1 MWDTNTFSLSSL
13 LTLDLLFLNS
23 LYVVNVCQLTPT
35 RVSSIIFC
43 SDLCVLRWAA
53 LHQHTGSVK
62 QSSSHHFCICSLIFP
77 RLWSRSAVYF
87 LFSQLKCL
95 ISNHTSFPPPIYLQG
110 SRDHPG
116 LALLWGHWHVVLGLC
131 DSWALPRLAPL
142 PGGLRV
148 WSGNTISLFFLKD
161 PTSIPMNHTPL
172 CAVMFMHLH
181 SCALFPWACSG
192 G

>member
-95 ISNHTSFPPPIYLQG
+95 ISNHTSFPPPSIC
-110 SRDHPG
+110 RAPEII
-116 LALLWGHWHVVLGLC
+116 LGLPFC
-131 DSWALPRLAPL
+131 EAIDMWSLGCVIAELFLGWPL
-142 PGGLRV
+142 YPGASEYDQV
-148 WSGNTISLFFLKD
+148 TPSAFF
-161 PTSIPMNHTPL
+161 
-172 CAVMFMHLH
+172 F
-181 SCALFPWACSG
+181 
-192 G
+192 